1 MLDEIKEQ
9 IRNFFESRLIPV
21 AVVFVLL
28 FCILVNRMFQL
39 QIAQTDSYAK
49 TATKFSEQTR
59 SIKASRGN
67 IYDCNGVLLAYN
79 KLSYNV
85 TFTASDKSDE
95 LTSEERNAMIYR
107 LLKILERK
115 GEKLSVEFYIEFDKR
130 GNPQF
135 NISGNTLL
143 RFKAEVFGTTVEKLT
158 QEKRDMSAPEVYEF
172 LRSDAGTD
180 SPKFLIDDKYDTDTT
195 LQIMAVRYAM
205 YINRYKKYQ
214 PIILAQDVSDET
226 VAAIKENNNEL
237 PGVDIE
243 EDSTRVYKK
252 SKYFAHILGYT
263 GAVSV
268 ERLAKL
274 QEEDPGTS
282 YTTSDQIGISGI
294 ESTYEEYLKGDKGSE
309 IMTINETTHRV
320 ESVAREKNPIAGND
334 VYLSIDSKL
343 QEECYKLLEEH
354 IAGVLIANINNG
366 SSAGSRGHSAAE
378 IKVPIYDVYSALIEN
393 NIIDASRFTDKDAS
407 PLEKST
413 HKKYKQKSKVI
424 KNRMKRILD
433 VDSKTTE
440 AELSDAMAEFIDYF
454 YQVLKDDGTI
464 LVDDVDTSDV
474 VFKKYVAEKVS
485 LSQFLQHAISKSWVD
500 LSKLEIGEQYF
511 STEEI
516 YEKLVA
522 YGMDLLEHDTKYPKM
537 VYSYMIHQYE
547 LSGRDCC
554 LLLFD
559 QGAIKYNASDYEKVE
574 RSLISPYSFIIKKIK
589 RLEITPGD
597 LGLEPCSGSLIVTD
611 VNTGKVKAM
620 VSYPSYDNNKMAN
633 QVDSEYFYNYLTQ
646 ANSSPLLNRS
656 VQQQLAPG
664 STFKVVSSVAALE
677 ESIVT
682 PGTTIYDHV
691 RFDQINPS
699 PSCWKSSGHGNLR
712 VATAIEASC
721 NYFFYDVGFKL
732 GYGKS
737 NGYVNDTKG
746 LERLEKYAD
755 MFGLTDKSGVEIT
768 ESEPRFSTTDIVR
781 SSIGQATHAYT
792 PVQIARYVTTVAN
805 DGTCYDLTLID
816 QIKDVEGSV
825 VLKNKA
831 NVRNTVELKQSTWDN
846 IHEGMYRVTNG
857 SNSSTTSL
865 FANLK
870 KKVAGKTGTAQQN
883 EYHANHAWFM
893 SYAPYSNP
901 EISVT
906 CLIPNGYSS
915 SNAAQTVRDVY
926 KYYFNDG
933 KKKVSGEVKM
943 PESSTNT
950 MD

>member
-1 MLDEIKEQ
+1 MLDIIKEH
-9 IRNFFESRLIPV
+9 IKNFFESRLLPV

-28 FCILVNRMFQL
+28 FCILINRMFQL
-39 QIAQTDSYAK
+39 QIAQTDTYVQSAAK
-49 TATKFSEQTR
+49 LSEQTR

-95 LTSEERNAMIYR
+95 LTSEEKNTMIYR
-107 LLKILERK
+107 LLKILERED
-115 GEKLSVEFYIEFDKR
+115 EKLSVEFYIEFDKR
-130 GNPQF
+130 GNIQF
-135 NISGNTLL
+135 NISGNALL

-158 QEKRDMSAPEVYEF
+158 QEKRDMSAAEIYEF
-172 LRSDAGTD
+172 LRADMGTD
-180 SPKFLIDDKYDTDTT
+180 SPKFMIDDKYDKDTT

-205 YINRYKKYQ
+205 YINRFKKYQ
-214 PIILAQDVSDET
+214 PIILAQDVSDKT

-268 ERLAKL
+268 EKLAQL
-274 QEEDPGTS
+274 QEENPNTS

-294 ESTYEEYLKGDKGSE
+294 ENTYEEYLKGDKGSE
-309 IMTINETTHRV
+309 VLTINETTHRV
-320 ESVAREKNPIAGND
+320 ESVERKKEPVAGND

-366 SSAGSRGHSAAE
+366 SSAGSRGRSASE

-393 NIIDASRFTDKDAS
+393 NIINASRFTDKDAS
-407 PLEKST
+407 ALEKKTYS
-413 HKKYKQKSKVI
+413 KYKKKSKKII
-424 KNRMKRILD
+424 KKMRQILD
-433 VDSKTTE
+433 VDSKITE
-440 AELSDAMAEFIDYF
+440 TELSDSMAEFIDYF
-454 YQVLKDDGTI
+454 YQALKEDGTI
-464 LVDDVDTSDV
+464 LVDEVDTSDA
-474 VFKKYVAEKVS
+474 VFRKYVADKVS

-500 LSKLEIGEQYF
+500 LGKLEIGEQYF

-516 YEKLVA
+516 YEKLIA
-522 YGMDLLEHDTKYPKM
+522 YGMELLEQDTEYPKM

-559 QGAIKYNASDYEKVE
+559 QGAIKYNASDYEKLE
-574 RSLISPYSFIIKKIK
+574 RSLMSPYSFIIKKIK
-589 RLEITPGD
+589 KLEITPGD

-633 QVDSEYFYNYLTQ
+633 QVDSDYFYNYLTQ

-677 ESIVT
+677 EGVVS

-691 RFDQINPS
+691 KFDEINPS
-699 PSCWKSSGHGNLR
+699 PSCWKRSGHGNLR

-721 NYFFYDVGFKL
+721 NYFFYEVGFRL

-737 NGYVNDTKG
+737 SGYVNDTKG
-746 LERLEKYAD
+746 LERLKKYAD

-768 ESEPRFSTTDIVR
+768 ESEPHFSTTDIVR
-781 SSIGQATHAYT
+781 SAIGQATHAYT
-792 PVQIARYVTTVAN
+792 PIQISRYVTTVAN
-805 DGTCYDLTLID
+805 SGTCYDLTLID
-816 QIKDVEGSV
+816 KIKDVKGETI
-825 VLKNKA
+825 LKNKA

-846 IHEGMYRVTNG
+846 IHEGMYRVANVNG
-857 SNSSTTSL
+857 SAATMFSGM
-865 FANLK
+865 K

-893 SYAPYSNP
+893 SYAPYNNP

-906 CLIPNGYSS
+906 CLIPNGYAS

-926 KYYFNDG
+926 KYYFSDG
-933 KKKVSGEVKM
+933 KKKVSGKVKM
-943 PESSTNT
+943 PENSTNT

>member
-1 MLDEIKEQ
+1 MLDIIKEHV
-9 IRNFFESRLIPV
+9 RNFFETRLLPV

-28 FCILVNRMFQL
+28 FCILINRMFQL
-39 QIAQTDSYAK
+39 QIAQTDTYVQSAAK
-49 TATKFSEQTR
+49 LSEQTR

-95 LTSEERNAMIYR
+95 LTSEEKNTMIYR
-107 LLKILERK
+107 LLKILERED
-115 GEKLSVEFYIEFDKR
+115 EKLSVEFYIEFDKR
-130 GNPQF
+130 GNLQF

-158 QEKRDMSAPEVYEF
+158 QEKRDMSAAEIYEF
-172 LRSDAGTD
+172 LRADTGTD
-180 SPKFLIDDKYDTDTT
+180 SPKFMIDDKYDKDTT

-205 YINRYKKYQ
+205 YINRFKKYQ
-214 PIILAQDVSDET
+214 PIILAQDVSDKT

-268 ERLAKL
+268 EKLAQL
-274 QEEDPGTS
+274 QEEDPNTS

-294 ESTYEEYLKGDKGSE
+294 ENTYEEYLKGDKGSE
-309 IMTINETTHRV
+309 TLTINETTHRV
-320 ESVAREKNPIAGND
+320 ESVEREKDPVAGND

-366 SSAGSRGHSAAE
+366 SSAGSRGRSASE

-393 NIIDASRFTDKDAS
+393 NIINASRFMDKDAS
-407 PLEKST
+407 PLEKKTYS
-413 HKKYKQKSKVI
+413 KYKKKSKKII
-424 KNRMKRILD
+424 KRMREILD
-433 VDSKTTE
+433 VDSKITE
-440 AELSDAMAEFIDYF
+440 SDLSDSMAEFIDYF
-454 YQVLKDDGTI
+454 YQALKEDGTI
-464 LVDDVDTSDV
+464 LVDEVDTSDA
-474 VFKKYVAEKVS
+474 VFRKYVADKVS

-500 LSKLEIGEQYF
+500 LGKLEIGEQYF

-516 YEKLVA
+516 YEKLIA
-522 YGMDLLEHDTKYPKM
+522 YGMELLEQDTEYPKM

-559 QGAIKYNASDYEKVE
+559 QGAIKYNASDYEKLE
-574 RSLISPYSFIIKKIK
+574 RSLMSPYSFIIKKIK
-589 RLEITPGD
+589 KLEITPGD

-633 QVDSEYFYNYLTQ
+633 QVDSDYFYNYLTQ

-677 ESIVT
+677 EGVVN

-691 RFDQINPS
+691 KFDEINPS
-699 PSCWKSSGHGNLR
+699 PSCWKRSGHGNLR

-721 NYFFYDVGFKL
+721 NYFFYEVGFRL

-746 LERLEKYAD
+746 LERLKKYAD

-768 ESEPRFSTTDIVR
+768 ESEPHFSTTDIVR
-781 SSIGQATHAYT
+781 SAIGQATHAYT
-792 PVQIARYVTTVAN
+792 PIQISRYVTTVAN
-805 DGTCYDLTLID
+805 SGTCYDLTLID
-816 QIKDVEGSV
+816 KIKNVKGEV
-825 VLKNKA
+825 ILKNKA

-846 IHEGMYRVTNG
+846 IHEGMYRVANVNG
-857 SNSSTTSL
+857 SAASMFSNM
-865 FANLK
+865 K

-893 SYAPYSNP
+893 SYAPYNNP

-906 CLIPNGYSS
+906 CLIPNGYAS

-926 KYYFNDG
+926 KYYFSNG
-933 KKKVSGEVKM
+933 KKKVSGKVKM